1 MLKKI
6 IESKDIIVQFSKY
19 IGIGGFSA
27 ICELSLFTIFER
39 LGVSVFIS
47 NISSVII
54 ATVINY
60 LLNRFWAFKAKKSSI
75 KSLVLYLCLFAFNIT
90 FSSNFIVFLSN
101 TGVNSIIAKLISM
114 ILITLWN
121 FVLYKKIVFKE

>member
-1 MLKKI
+1 MKKI
-6 IESKDIIVQFSKY
+6 IRSDNSIIQFGKY

-27 ICELSLFTIFER
+27 LCELSLFSI
-39 LGVSVFIS
+39 LGGVGASVFLS
-47 NISSVII
+47 NILSVII
-54 ATVINY
+54 ATAINY

-101 TGVNSIIAKLISM
+101 AGANSIIAKLISM

-121 FVLYKKIVFKE
+121 FVLYKKVVFRE